1 MDNKINTRRR
11 PFVLVW
17 ALCCMII
24 GLSIIAPV
32 APVAKASQVPLDA
45 LPSFSQLVKNASPS
59 VVYISTVKTMKSGGQ
74 MPMPFGQND
83 QFRDFFDR
91 YFRDRIP
98 KDYKQNSLGTGF
110 IINKDG
116 YIITN
121 NHVVEKADEIKVT
134 FTDKRE
140 FEAEIIGRDAKTDL
154 ALIRIKSDQDLTPLP
169 FGDSDKLE
177 VGDWVVAI
185 GNPYGLG
192 NTVTAGIVSAKY
204 RKIGAGHYENFIQ
217 TDASINPGNSGGPLL
232 NIKGEVVGINT
243 AIFSQNGGSVGIG
256 FAIPV
261 NMAKD
266 LLPQLKKGQ
275 VVRGWLGVMIQMIT
289 SELKDK
295 LNLKDEKGALVAD
308 VTAGGPAENAGIQRG
323 DVILSFDGKE
333 IKEWNNLPYIV
344 ASTPVG
350 KTVTVGISRKG
361 RDMELHIK
369 IERLEEEQ
377 ESVVADRT
385 RPDLG
390 MTVNE
395 ITPEIARNFGLSQK
409 SGLIVV
415 QVQPNS
421 PAADAGIRQGDI
433 ILEVD
438 QTPIGD
444 ITQFNRKLDEY
455 KTGDTI
461 LFLVK
466 RQRTALYLTLKV
478 LE

>member
-1 MDNKINTRRR
+1 M
-11 PFVLVW
+11 
-17 ALCCMII
+17 
-24 GLSIIAPV
+24 
-32 APVAKASQVPLDA
+32 LDA

>member
-32 APVAKASQVPLDA
+32 APVAKAGQVPLDA

-308 VTAGGPAENAGIQRG
+308 VTAGGPKGCAGGGCNGRRTG
-323 DVILSFDGKE
+323 RE
-333 IKEWNNLPYIV
+333 CRNP
-344 ASTPVG
+344 A
-350 KTVTVGISRKG
+350 RG
-361 RDMELHIK
+361 RD
-369 IERLEEEQ
+369 
-377 ESVVADRT
+377 
-385 RPDLG
+385 P
-390 MTVNE
+390 
-395 ITPEIARNFGLSQK
+395 
-409 SGLIVV
+409 
-415 QVQPNS
+415 
-421 PAADAGIRQGDI
+421 
-433 ILEVD
+433 IL
-438 QTPIGD
+438 
-444 ITQFNRKLDEY
+444 
-455 KTGDTI
+455 
-461 LFLVK
+461 
-466 RQRTALYLTLKV
+466 
-478 LE
+478 